1 MSLVKCP
8 ECFAEI
14 SEHAESCPH
23 CGYPIS
29 IKNKEGQEKRN
40 TNTIEEDS
48 FKDTISRDNAIET
61 MQLAQNDESKKSTNL
76 FSVKVLSIVAIILSA
91 TIILSPLGLIVGII
105 AIIRAK
111 RLKRNNSIVSIRKIK
126 GFLLSLIS
134 IILAAVI
141 LLSILLGFFI
151 WYTNHTHQYGEWTTI
166 KAATCTETGMREREC
181 SICHFVETEQIE
193 KVEHD
198 WKSASCTEPRKCNL
212 CGLTSGEAL
221 GHTWKPATCT
231 EPKKCT
237 TCGLTDGKPLGHDI
251 SDYKCNRCGLTFV
264 EATDVPNI
272 IDISNPKY
280 HLNSVGGIDVYLT
293 ITNKYKKTIKYVNVE
308 VEFYN
313 AVGDVLQNQIGFG
326 TSKKLIYTGPLEQ
339 GQTDSDVFWEA
350 CFYNTTFDG
359 SMNIRSVS
367 VEYTDGSKIDLEG
380 ENAHATVVNWR

>member
-1 MSLVKCP
+1 
-8 ECFAEI
+8 
-14 SEHAESCPH
+14 
-23 CGYPIS
+23 
-29 IKNKEGQEKRN
+29 
-40 TNTIEEDS
+40 
-48 FKDTISRDNAIET
+48 
-61 MQLAQNDESKKSTNL
+61 
-76 FSVKVLSIVAIILSA
+76 
-91 TIILSPLGLIVGII
+91 
-105 AIIRAK
+105 
-111 RLKRNNSIVSIRKIK
+111 
-126 GFLLSLIS
+126 
-134 IILAAVI
+134 
-141 LLSILLGFFI
+141 
-151 WYTNHTHQYGEWTTI
+151 
-166 KAATCTETGMREREC
+166 MREREC

-237 TCGLTDGKPLGHDI
+237 SCGLTDGKPLGHDI